1 VEVLKKKLR
10 DVQANLIA
18 VVDNE
23 EAIGRG

>member
-1 VEVLKKKLR
+1 VLKKKLR